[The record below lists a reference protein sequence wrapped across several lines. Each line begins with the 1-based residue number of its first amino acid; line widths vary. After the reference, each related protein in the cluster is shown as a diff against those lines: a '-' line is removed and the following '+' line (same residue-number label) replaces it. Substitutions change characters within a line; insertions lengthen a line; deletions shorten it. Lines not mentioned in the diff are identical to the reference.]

1 VTLPVTPHALGL
13 VHEQTL
19 YRLEHGAGT
28 AVASRELNLR
38 HLVDSGFT
46 AAQAR
51 AMLDVLIESGV
62 VTRDYLDLRL
72 RTELGKCKRDM
83 LLWMLVMRAPVYAAL
98 IWLLARAG
106 L

>member
-1 VTLPVTPHALGL
+1 MTLPVTPRALGL

-19 YRLEHGAGT
+19 HRFQRGT
-28 AVASRELNLR
+28 WTAIASHELNLR

-51 AMLDVLIESGV
+51 AILDVLIESGV

-83 LLWMLVMRAPVYAAL
+83 LLWMLVMQAPVYAAL